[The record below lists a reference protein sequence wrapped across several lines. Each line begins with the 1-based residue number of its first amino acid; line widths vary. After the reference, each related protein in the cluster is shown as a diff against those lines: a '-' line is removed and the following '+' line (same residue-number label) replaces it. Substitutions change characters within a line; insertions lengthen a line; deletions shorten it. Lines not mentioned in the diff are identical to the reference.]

1 MAKSE
6 GQIEFEKNLRE
17 QKIIE
22 LENKLLAFGMPIV
35 GLIAFVLGLTGFI
48 LVIDSGNVP
57 IMVCLIILFVLGLGG
72 MAYGLV
78 QLIKKISKKRPKEQP
93 EDDLLE

>member
-22 LENKLLAFGMPIV
+22 LENKMLAYGMPIV
-35 GLIAFVLGLTGFI
+35 GLIAFVMGLTGFI
-48 LVIDSGNVP
+48 LVVNSGNVP
-57 IMVCLIILFVLGLGG
+57 IMVCLILLFVLGLGG

-78 QLIKKISKKRPKEQP
+78 VLIKKIKSKRLKEKLQ
-93 EDDLLE
+93 DDLEE

>member
-6 GQIEFEKNLRE
+6 GQLEFERRLKE
-17 QKIIE
+17 QKMIE

-35 GLIAFVLGLTGFI
+35 GLIAFILGLTGFV
-48 LVIDSGNVP
+48 LVIDSGNIP
-57 IMVCLIILFVLGLGG
+57 IIISLIVLFLLGIGG

-78 QLIKKISKKRPKEQP
+78 QLIKKIKAKHQKES
-93 EDDLLE
+93 EEESEE